1 LNKKAETKK
10 DPLIIV
16 VSSPSGG
23 GKTTIVNK
31 LFKEIEGIKR
41 SVSYT
46 TRRPRSEEKDREDY
60 IFISGEE
67 FKKKIEKNEF
77 LEWEEV
83 FGCHY
88 GTSSE
93 QVKEA
98 LSSGKDIVLCI
109 DVKGAKRVKKKFP
122 GSVSVFI
129 MPPSRETLTTRLEKR
144 HTEKKE
150 QLNMRLKEAEKE
162 IGSADEYDYMIVNDD
177 LDEAVRELKSII
189 EMERENRRLRLK
201 K

>member
-1 LNKKAETKK
+1 MNKKPGTKK
-10 DPLIIV
+10 DPLIVV

-31 LFKEIEGIKR
+31 LLKEIEGMLK

-46 TRRPRSEEKDREDY
+46 TRRPRSKEKDREDY
-60 IFISGEE
+60 IFISEEE
-67 FKKKIEKNEF
+67 FKKKIADNEL

-98 LSSGKDIVLCI
+98 LSAGRDIVLCI
-109 DVKGAKRVKKKFP
+109 DVKGAKRVKKRFP

-129 MPPSRETLTTRLEKR
+129 MPPSREALTTRLQKR
-144 HTEKKE
+144 QTEQKE
-150 QLNMRLKEAEKE
+150 QMNVRLKESEKE
-162 IGSADEYDYMIVNDD
+162 IESADEYDYMIINDD

-189 EMERENRRLRLK
+189 EMERENRRMRLK